1 MACTEPLTLDS
12 LLIALVVGQVV
23 GLVVAAVLLPPE
35 ERWLAPWRPA
45 AMRQVAA
52 FGSWRAIQ
60 QCIRPSRVLT
70 LGRVSRDGGR
80 RHARFGQ
87 MEAGR
92 VYMSPA
98 LLVVQGLG
106 SYLFSSYAQTKSHR
120 WAPLVRRADRS
131 SLVMMSMTM
140 VIGVIGTLL
149 VPVFGHLI
157 TGPTFHMLP
166 VAVFGWAVYA
176 ASSAAVMPYASL
188 AAVRGRQRLVVLL
201 RTADSVAT
209 LGLLAFFMFPLDASA
224 SAAPYLLAVGSFVD
238 AVVIRWFILRRY
250 VREEAAD
257 ATPGTSPPPR
267 RRASAPL
274 GSRRDDA
281 RGRPRAGARGPG
293 HPAGPAP
300 DAAAPVSVPVLTF
313 VWLMV
318 ISTVLAWRNEVYYSG
333 GIDSVVLAKSAISVV
348 AFIAAYGLWQR
359 SGRGLDIGVRTLS
372 LVSIYL
378 AATVVGGW
386 AAGTLLSAFVVAAR
400 VGLLGATLALLVLS
414 TTSWTLMRTLGYA
427 LTLMAMACS
436 LPALPAALAGA
447 RLAGGLFPLN
457 ANQIAMMYGVPSSSW
472 CGGPWPDTSA
482 PSRIG
487 AIVGLLGLIWL
498 TGSRTGLAATL
509 LAVAIVIMLS
519 ERVPVPAFLGV
530 MLAVP
535 TIFYVAASTGLVTH
549 YVDRGG
555 ASGNV
560 ANLNSRTIAWQAAF
574 STPKDFWQLM
584 FGRGLS
590 AKTVSVSGT
599 YWDTQVLD
607 SSWVSAYVQG
617 GWVGL
622 TVLGLWAAL
631 TLWGACRIPRPGLAL
646 WVALCVYCLL
656 WSVTAS
662 GLLDSYVLFI
672 LMATTSLA
680 GERTMRDWASGADDR
695 ADAPQA
701 ASIRG

>member
-1 MACTEPLTLDS
+1 VTTHASGRARERGVPVTQP
-12 LLIALVVGQVV
+12 G
-23 GLVVAAVLLPPE
+23 VVAE
-35 ERWLAPWRPA
+35 IEAP
-45 AMRQVAA
+45 
-52 FGSWRAIQ
+52 
-60 QCIRPSRVLT
+60 
-70 LGRVSRDGGR
+70 
-80 RHARFGQ
+80 
-87 MEAGR
+87 
-92 VYMSPA
+92 
-98 LLVVQGLG
+98 
-106 SYLFSSYAQTKSHR
+106 
-120 WAPLVRRADRS
+120 
-131 SLVMMSMTM
+131 
-140 VIGVIGTLL
+140 
-149 VPVFGHLI
+149 
-157 TGPTFHMLP
+157 
-166 VAVFGWAVYA
+166 
-176 ASSAAVMPYASL
+176 
-188 AAVRGRQRLVVLL
+188 
-201 RTADSVAT
+201 
-209 LGLLAFFMFPLDASA
+209 
-224 SAAPYLLAVGSFVD
+224 
-238 AVVIRWFILRRY
+238 
-250 VREEAAD
+250 
-257 ATPGTSPPPR
+257 
-267 RRASAPL
+267 
-274 GSRRDDA
+274 
-281 RGRPRAGARGPG
+281 
-293 HPAGPAP
+293 
-300 DAAAPVSVPVLTF
+300 PVSVAWLTF

-333 GIDSVVLAKSAISVV
+333 GIDSVVLAKSGISVV
-348 AFIAAYGLWQR
+348 AFVAAYSLWQR

-386 AAGTLLSAFVVAAR
+386 AAGTLLSASVVAAR

-414 TTSWTLMRTLGYA
+414 TSSWTLMRTLGYA

-457 ANQIAMMYGVPSSSW
+457 ANQIAMMYGFPLILLVWRAMAGYLS
-472 CGGPWPDTSA
+472 
-482 PSRIG
+482 PSRIA

-519 ERVPVPAFLGV
+519 ERVPVPAFVGV
-530 MLAVP
+530 LLAVP
-535 TIFYVAASTGLVTH
+535 AIFYVAASTGLVTH

-560 ANLNSRTIAWQAAF
+560 GNLNSRTIAWHAAF
-574 STPKDFWQLM
+574 STPKDFWQLL

-622 TVLGLWAAL
+622 TVLGLWAVL
-631 TLWGACRIPRPGLAL
+631 TAWGACRIARPGRAL

-680 GERTMRDWASGADDR
+680 GERTMRDWANGADDR
-695 ADAPQA
+695 ADARQA